1 MHVSDPGDPA
11 PAFESEP
18 AYLGLTPIH
27 PAPAPAPAQFDL
39 EYFDSPSVEPSH
51 VAYSPCGP
59 PPIYPVLLSP
69 TPLGH
74 PSCGPPMM
82 GALLP
87 YSQFFA
93 PPPLNFAYTNPN
105 PFMEASFPSEPV
117 EIPEENSG
125 DGLVAYRKF
134 MNWIHTVYYSSK
146 SPDAFVQAWQR
157 ALKEMKQ
164 ASGPP
169 HLPTVFI
176 LNQFLAAVS
185 VNPNTVPWV
194 ESLQFDKG
202 SLPASILDEAY
213 ADFLEFE
220 ACRLG
225 GQLLVPGN
233 IDTADSDVDQI
244 YGFPKQYCPYHQ
256 RLTKHPVDECF
267 RNPRNTKRKR
277 KWRRR
282 MVQMAAALEAE
293 KGRRL

>member
-1 MHVSDPGDPA
+1 MHVSDGQNPA
-11 PAFESEP
+11 SEFESEP
-18 AYLGLTPIH
+18 FYLGLTPT
-27 PAPAPAPAQFDL
+27 APAPAQFGL
-39 EYFDSPSVEPSH
+39 EYFDPTSMDTSP
-51 VAYSPCGP
+51 VARGPCGP
-59 PPIYPVLLSP
+59 PQIYPLLLNP
-69 TPLGH
+69 TPPGH
-74 PSCGPPMM
+74 PSYGPPMM

-87 YSQFFA
+87 YSQFFV
-93 PPPLNFAYTNPN
+93 PPPLSIAYTSPN
-105 PFMEASFPSEPV
+105 PFMEAYFPREPV
-117 EIPEENSG
+117 EIPEEKSG
-125 DGLVAYRKF
+125 EGLVAYRKF

-146 SPDAFVQAWQR
+146 SPEAFVQAWQR

-164 ASGPP
+164 SFGPP

-194 ESLQFDKG
+194 ESLQFEKG

-233 IDTADSDVDQI
+233 LDTAVSDVDQI
-244 YGFPKQYCPYHQ
+244 DGFPKQYCPFHQ

-267 RNPRNTKRKR
+267 RNPRNTKSKR

-282 MVQMAAALEAE
+282 QARIAAALEAG
-293 KGRRL
+293 KGSGL